1 LANCANPNP
10 NQSAAMTDSAA
21 ASSAPTA
28 HTTVC
33 ISGGGPAG
41 MMLGFL
47 LARAGIRVTV
57 LEKHRDFFR
66 DFRGDTIH
74 TATLELMRELGLL
87 EDFLQLPHHKAYSIG
102 GTFGGESIT
111 FGDFRYLPTQ
121 CKFVA
126 FMPQWDFL
134 DFLKRQAARFP
145 EFTLRM
151 EAEAT
156 ALLRDHGRVSGVR
169 FTANDGSEQ
178 EITADLVVACDGR
191 DSALRHQSGLPVI
204 DIGAPIDVLWFRME
218 RAADDPHDLLGR
230 IDTGQALVM
239 IDRGDY
245 WQCAYL
251 IRKNGLDALKARG
264 LPRLRADLARL
275 APFAAVRLDA
285 ALDDWEKLKLLS
297 VQINRLHRWHAP
309 GLLCIGDAAHAMS
322 PVGGVGIN
330 LAIQDAVA
338 TANILYPA
346 LRQAQIEG
354 TSVSDGLLEK
364 VQKRRD
370 WPTKF
375 IQGFQMR
382 VQDFLNTRVFS
393 GTGPVRPPFLL
404 RLINRI
410 PILRG
415 LGPRLVALGP
425 RREHI
430 ATPDSHSLATM

>member
-1 LANCANPNP
+1 MTE
-10 NQSAAMTDSAA
+10 SAVQ
-21 ASSAPTA
+21 P
-28 HTTVC
+28 HRTTVC

-41 MMLGFL
+41 MMLGLL
-47 LARAGIRVTV
+47 LARAGIQVTV

-74 TATLELMRELGLL
+74 TSTLELMRELGLL
-87 EDFLQLPHHKAYSIG
+87 DAFLQLPHHKVTSIG
-102 GTFGGESIT
+102 GNFGGESIT

-134 DFLKRQAARFP
+134 DFLKKQAGRYP
-145 EFTLRM
+145 EFTLLM
-151 EAEAT
+151 EAEAI
-156 ALLRDHGRVSGVR
+156 ALLRDRGRVSGLR
-169 FTANDGSEQ
+169 YRDAAGEEH
-178 EITADLVVACDGR
+178 EIEAHLVVACDGR
-191 DSALRHQSGLPVI
+191 DSTLRHQSGLPVI
-204 DIGAPIDVLWFRME
+204 DIGAPIDVLWFRLE
-218 RAADDPHDLLGR
+218 RAADDPQDLLGR

-251 IRKNGLDALKARG
+251 IRKDGFEALQQRG
-264 LPRLRADLARL
+264 LEALRADLARL
-275 APFAAVRLDA
+275 APFAAGRLEA
-285 ALDDWEKLKLLS
+285 ALDSWDRLKLLS

-338 TANILYPA
+338 AANSLHSC
-346 LRQAQIEG
+346 LREAQEEG
-354 TSVSDGLLEK
+354 SPVSDSLLDE
-364 VQKRRD
+364 VQTRRD
-370 WPTKF
+370 WPTKI
-375 IQGFQMR
+375 IQAFQVR
-382 VQDFLNTRVFS
+382 VQDFLEQRVFNA
-393 GTGPVRPPFLL
+393 TGPVKPPLLL

-410 PILRG
+410 PILRS

-430 ATPDSHSLATM
+430 ETPDVHARLP

>member
-1 LANCANPNP
+1 MTE
-10 NQSAAMTDSAA
+10 SAT
-21 ASSAPTA
+21 PTA
-28 HTTVC
+28 RTTVC

-41 MMLGFL
+41 MMLGLL
-47 LARAGIRVTV
+47 LARAGIHVTV
-57 LEKHRDFFR
+57 LEKHQDFFR

-74 TATLELMRELGLL
+74 TSTLELMRELGLL
-87 EDFLQLPHHKAYSIG
+87 EDFLRLPHHKVHSIG
-102 GTFGGESIT
+102 GSFSGESIT
-111 FGDFRYLPTQ
+111 FGEFRYLPTP

-134 DFLKRQAARFP
+134 DFLKRQASRYP
-145 EFTLRM
+145 EFTLLM
-151 EAEAT
+151 QAEAI
-156 ALLRDHGRVSGVR
+156 ALLRDRGRVSGLR
-169 FTANDGSEQ
+169 WRDAGEAEH
-178 EITADLVVACDGR
+178 EIEAHLVVACDGR
-191 DSALRHQSGLPVI
+191 DSTLRHQSGLPVI

-218 RAADDPHDLLGR
+218 RAEEDPQDLLGR

-251 IRKNGLDALKARG
+251 IRKDGFDALKQRG
-264 LPRLRADLARL
+264 LPALRIDLARI
-275 APFAAVRLDA
+275 APFAAGRFEA
-285 ALDDWEKLKLLS
+285 ALDSWDRLKLLS

-322 PVGGVGIN
+322 PAGGVGIN

-338 TANILYPA
+338 TANILQDA
-346 LRQAQIEG
+346 LLQAQTDG
-354 TSVSDGLLEK
+354 TAVNDGLLDQ

-370 WPTKF
+370 WPTRF
-375 IQGFQMR
+375 IQGFQVR
-382 VQDFLNTRVFS
+382 VQDFLTDRVFNA
-393 GTGPVRPPFLL
+393 TGPVKPPLLL
-404 RLINRI
+404 RIINRI

-430 ATPDSHSLATM
+430 QTPDRH

>member
-1 LANCANPNP
+1 MTE
-10 NQSAAMTDSAA
+10 SAAPSTNP
-21 ASSAPTA
+21 APA

-57 LEKHRDFFR
+57 LEKHADFFR

-87 EDFLQLPHHKAYSIG
+87 DDFLRLPHHKVYSIG

-134 DFLKRQAARFP
+134 DFLKRQAAAYP
-145 EFTLRM
+145 DFTLLM
-151 EAEAT
+151 DAEAT
-156 ALLRDHGRVSGVR
+156 VLLRDRGRVSGVR
-169 FTANDGSEQ
+169 YRSSDDAEH
-178 EITADLVVACDGR
+178 EIAAHLVVACDGR
-191 DSALRHQSGLPVI
+191 DSTLRHQSGLPVI

-218 RAADDPHDLLGR
+218 RAASDPHDLLGR

-251 IRKNGLDALKARG
+251 IRKDGFAALQQRG
-264 LPRLRADLARL
+264 LPHLRADLARL
-275 APFAAVRLDA
+275 APFAAGRLDV
-285 ALDDWEKLKLLS
+285 ALSDWDKLKLLS

-338 TANILYPA
+338 AANILYPA
-346 LRQAQIEG
+346 LLQAQADG
-354 TSVSDGLLEK
+354 TPVSDGLLEQ
-364 VQKRRD
+364 VQKRRE
-370 WPTKF
+370 WPTRF
-375 IQGFQMR
+375 IQGFQTR
-382 VQDFLNTRVFS
+382 VQDFLNDRVFN
-393 GTGPVRPPFLL
+393 GTAPVKPPLL
-404 RLINRI
+404 LKIVNRI
-410 PILRG
+410 PVLRG

-430 ATPDSHSLATM
+430 ATPDRHSQNSLSKDGRAG

>member
-1 LANCANPNP
+1 
-10 NQSAAMTDSAA
+10 MTES
-21 ASSAPTA
+21 PTQP
-28 HTTVC
+28 HRTTVC

-41 MMLGFL
+41 MMLGLL

-74 TATLELMRELGLL
+74 TSTLELMRELGLL
-87 EDFLQLPHHKAYSIG
+87 EAFLRLPHHKVYSIG
-102 GTFGGESIT
+102 GTFGDESIA

-134 DFLKRQAARFP
+134 DFLKRQAARYP
-145 EFTLRM
+145 GFTLLM
-151 EAEAT
+151 EAEAV
-156 ALLRDHGRVSGVR
+156 ALLRDRGRVSGVR
-169 FTANDGSEQ
+169 WRDAEGAEHEMESH
-178 EITADLVVACDGR
+178 LVVACDGR
-191 DSALRHQSGLPVI
+191 ESTLRHQSGLPVI

-218 RAADDPHDLLGR
+218 RAKDDPQDLLGR
-230 IDTGQALVM
+230 FDTGQALVM

-251 IRKNGLDALKARG
+251 IRKDAFAVLQQRG
-264 LPRLRADLARL
+264 LPALRADLARVV
-275 APFAAVRLDA
+275 PFAAGRLDA
-285 ALDDWEKLKLLS
+285 AIDSWDKLKLLS

-322 PVGGVGIN
+322 PAGGVGIN

-338 TANILYPA
+338 AANILYSC
-346 LRQAQIEG
+346 LREAQEEG
-354 TSVSDGLLEK
+354 SPVSDSLLEA
-364 VQKRRD
+364 VQKRRE

-375 IQGFQMR
+375 IQAFQVR
-382 VQDFLNTRVFS
+382 VQDFLEQRVFNA
-393 GTGPVRPPFLL
+393 TGPVQPPLL
-404 RLINRI
+404 LKLVNRI
-410 PILRG
+410 PLLRG

-430 ATPDSHSLATM
+430 ETPEMRATGDKGAA

>member
-1 LANCANPNP
+1 MTE
-10 NQSAAMTDSAA
+10 SATS
-21 ASSAPTA
+21 TTR
-28 HTTVC
+28 TTVC

-41 MMLGFL
+41 MMLGLL

-57 LEKHRDFFR
+57 LEKHQDFFR

-74 TATLELMRELGLL
+74 TSTLELMRELGLL
-87 EDFLQLPHHKAYSIG
+87 DDFLRLPHHKVYSIG
-102 GTFGGESIT
+102 GRFGGESIT
-111 FGDFRYLPTQ
+111 FGDFRTLPTQ

-134 DFLKRQAARFP
+134 DFLKRQAARYP
-145 EFTLRM
+145 EFTLLM
-151 EAEAT
+151 EAEAI
-156 ALLRDHGRVSGVR
+156 ALLRAKNESSWGRVSGLRWRDAGDV
-169 FTANDGSEQ
+169 EH
-178 EITADLVVACDGR
+178 EIEAHLVVACDGR
-191 DSALRHQSGLPVI
+191 DSTLRHQSGLPVI

-218 RAADDPHDLLGR
+218 RAEGDPQDLLGR

-251 IRKNGLDALKARG
+251 IRKDGFDALKQRG
-264 LPRLRADLARL
+264 LPRLRADLARI
-275 APFAAVRLDA
+275 APFAAGRLET
-285 ALDDWEKLKLLS
+285 ALDSWDKLKLLS

-338 TANILYPA
+338 SANILQEA
-346 LRQAQIEG
+346 LLQAQADG
-354 TSVSDGLLEK
+354 TAVSDGLLDQ

-370 WPTKF
+370 WPTRF
-375 IQGFQMR
+375 IQAFQVR
-382 VQDFLNTRVFS
+382 VQDFLIERVFNA
-393 GTGPVRPPFLL
+393 TGPVKPPLLL
-404 RLINRI
+404 RIINRI
-410 PILRG
+410 PLLRG
-415 LGPRLVALGP
+415 LAPRLVALGP

-430 ATPDSHSLATM
+430 RTPDRH